1 MVLKSLLMDGCWI
14 NLIKLNRVE
23 KFFFFYVIVLKIL
36 FMIFIFRFKY
46 LLNVILYFLFINV
59 CNMDFKLER

>member
-1 MVLKSLLMDGCWI
+1 MDGCWI
-14 NLIKLNRVE
+14 NLIKLNRIE
-23 KFFFFYVIVLKIL
+23 KKKFLYVIVLKIL

>member
-1 MVLKSLLMDGCWI
+1 MDGCWI

-23 KFFFFYVIVLKIL
+23 NFFFFYVIVLKIL

-46 LLNVILYFLFINV
+46 LLKVILYFLFINV
-59 CNMDFKLER
+59 CNMNFKLER

>member
-1 MVLKSLLMDGCWI
+1 MDGCWI

-23 KFFFFYVIVLKIL
+23 KIFFFYVIVLKIL

-46 LLNVILYFLFINV
+46 LLKVILYFLFINV
-59 CNMDFKLER
+59 CNMNFKLER